1 MVTTGRSSLDFSP
14 GHLGWLYGV
23 SLLLVWMLL
32 LESCK
37 RSENPPANQSQPD
50 LHALKIELSTTRDV
64 YKRMEINLIFAQN
77 LLHRDP
83 DSALIFLNKAHS
95 YYKDVH
101 SLAILGRYFEIK
113 GDLAQKNG
121 NKEAAKRDYLKAL
134 FCYEKTGQKR
144 DQMIIL
150 NNLGVSYSEND
161 YAKAFSNY
169 IRCRDIARE
178 LNDMEMVGKLN
189 NNIAR
194 IYVFAG
200 NFSAGIENFMKAKDV
215 FEQRADSFRFATVYM
230 NLSNAF
236 NHLEQFDS
244 SRKYLDK
251 AIAVYEATGKKFYLG
266 SCLGI
271 SSYIFMLNKQ
281 YDKAL
286 EYQEKVLA
294 IAREGGSGHKKTESR
309 YLMSDV
315 LYLKGMTY
323 FYIGNYTTARENL
336 LRGLSLAD
344 SMGLE
349 DRKLKTCNFL
359 SQVYEKTGQID
370 SAYYYKKIFIAET
383 DSARTINAKQG
394 LEILEINFRYQ
405 QTQQELEEKNLRQ
418 RLIFIGSIIL
428 LTFFIFLLIL
438 LFRQQRI
445 RIRQDKLEKKLLN
458 EELERR
464 NRELASHVLNM
475 VRMNERKIALIQ
487 SLKEQLPYLK
497 KENQHILERV
507 IDGFENDQ
515 DPQVWKEFEM
525 RFTEVHSDFY
535 NKLTNRFPDITLNEK
550 RLCAFLLLNMTT
562 KEICSIT
569 GQSTNAIEQAR
580 IRLRKKMGLAN
591 QNISI
596 SNFLSNL

>member
-1 MVTTGRSSLDFSP
+1 MVTTGRSSLDFSL
-14 GHLGWLYGV
+14 GHIVWLFGL

-32 LESCK
+32 LGSCK
-37 RSENPPANQSQPD
+37 RSESPPANQSQPD
-50 LHALKIELSTTRDV
+50 LPALKLELSATRDV
-64 YKRMEINLIFAQN
+64 SRRMEINLTFAQN
-77 LLHRDP
+77 LITRNP
-83 DSALIFLNKAHS
+83 DSAQVFLNRAEI
-95 YYKDVH
+95 YYKDVY
-101 SLAILGRYFEIK
+101 SLSVLGKYFEIK

-144 DQMIIL
+144 NQMIIL
-150 NNLGVSYSEND
+150 NNLGVCYSEND

-178 LNDMEMVGKLN
+178 LNDMEMVGKLD

-200 NFSAGIENFMKAKDV
+200 NFSAGIENFMKAKGV

-230 NLSNAF
+230 NLSNAY

-323 FYIGNYTTARENL
+323 FYIGNYKTARENL

-370 SAYYYKKIFIAET
+370 SAYHYKKIFIAET

-428 LTFFIFLLIL
+428 LTFFIFLLVL

-487 SLKEQLPYLK
+487 SLREQLPYLK

-580 IRLRKKMGLAN
+580 IRLRKKMGLSN
-591 QNISI
+591 QNLSI